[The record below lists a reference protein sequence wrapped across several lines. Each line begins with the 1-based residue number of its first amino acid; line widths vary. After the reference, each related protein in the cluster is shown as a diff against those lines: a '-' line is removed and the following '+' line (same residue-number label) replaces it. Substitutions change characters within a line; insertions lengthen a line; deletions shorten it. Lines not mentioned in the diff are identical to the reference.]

1 MLRNYL
7 PMSLGDFLRAAER
20 QGCSA
25 RKLRSDLQTIS
36 RQGNTLI
43 IFGAQSEHSQVD
55 GETIHAALQ
64 LLGLTGFERRVESHP
79 DWEPSE
85 DEQT

>member
-7 PMSLGDFLRAAER
+7 PMSLGDFLRAVKR

-25 RKLRSDLQTIS
+25 RKLRSNLQTIS
-36 RQGNTLI
+36 RLGNTIL

-55 GETIHAALQ
+55 GETIHAAVN
-64 LLGLTGFERRVESHP
+64 LLGLTGFVDGVETRL
-79 DWEPSE
+79 D
-85 DEQT
+85 